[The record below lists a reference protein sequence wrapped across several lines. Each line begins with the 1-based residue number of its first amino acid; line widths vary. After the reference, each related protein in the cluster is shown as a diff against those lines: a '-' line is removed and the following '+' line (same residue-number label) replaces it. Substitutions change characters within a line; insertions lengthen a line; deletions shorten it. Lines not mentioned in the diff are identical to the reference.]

1 MSFSRRDFL
10 KITALSG
17 AAVSLSAAGL
27 RRWLQT
33 GALHKISETHYL
45 MGTVVNFVILAES
58 REQASVAI
66 QTTTAEMRRLIQM
79 YDYRQAETPLGQLNA
94 SGTLR
99 QPPPELVA
107 ILQQALHFGT
117 LSSGAF
123 DITVKPLLDALRNN
137 LPATQALTGLVDY
150 RQIKASEAEISF
162 LRPGMA
168 LTLDGIAKGS
178 IVDRGV
184 EILQGLGFENTLVEA
199 GGDLLAKG
207 THEAQGWKVGIAHP
221 RAKGEFAATISI
233 QNQAVA
239 TSGDYMNYFQP
250 DYSACHIID
259 PRTGTSPTELA
270 SATVIAPSVT
280 EADALSTTLMV
291 LGVQAGLELIE
302 RLPQAAALF
311 ITKNL
316 QIHRSSR
323 FPVG

>member
-17 AAVSLSAAGL
+17 AAVGLSAAGL

-33 GALHKISETHYL
+33 GVLHKISETHYL
-45 MGTVVNFVILAES
+45 MGTVVNFVILAEN

-66 QTTTAEMRRLIQM
+66 QTTTAEMRRLIQV
-79 YDYRQAETPLGQLNA
+79 YDYRQVESPLGQLNA
-94 SGTLR
+94 TGTLR
-99 QPPPELVA
+99 QPPRELVA
-107 ILQQALHFGT
+107 TLRQALHFGT
-117 LSSGAF
+117 LSNGAF
-123 DITVKPLLDALRNN
+123 DITVKPLLDALREN

-150 RQIKASEAEISF
+150 RQIKVSEAEIAF

-184 EILQGLGFENTLVEA
+184 AILQGLGFENVLVEA

-207 THEAQGWKVGIAHP
+207 TNDTQGWKVGIAHP
-221 RAKGEFAATISI
+221 RATGEFAATISI

-239 TSGDYMNYFQP
+239 TSGDYMNYFRP
-250 DYSACHIID
+250 DYSAYHIID
-259 PRTGTSPTELA
+259 PRTGTSPIELA
-270 SATVIAPSVT
+270 SASVIAPSVT

-302 RLPQAAALF
+302 SQPQTAALL
-311 ITKNL
+311 ITKDL